1 MSRSII
7 DKLLE
12 KSKEAMVVAV
22 QTYNNPSIFLSQKY
36 L

>member
-12 KSKEAMVVAV
+12 KSKEAMVAAV
-22 QTYNNPSIFLSQKY
+22 QTYNNPSIFF
-36 L
+36 